1 MPVWLSGEN
10 LFNVKLEILTLL
22 SCYRT
27 FTSRLVMIILAVRT
41 LLMKNPWE
49 GNEYS
54 LAQPPYNSN
63 VMFTFRIYQSVL
75 FYLRERQNILSL
87 NFANIEHFRHTC
99 LVFIAETS
107 LISLDKSTMTFLEF
121 ALFRWREFRHVSNT
135 DNWVFKQWW
144 CLYSSF
150 WEPQTETV
158 RLLQKAS
165 KCFFSL
171 F

>member
-1 MPVWLSGEN
+1 
-10 LFNVKLEILTLL
+10 
-22 SCYRT
+22 
-27 FTSRLVMIILAVRT
+27 MIILAVRT

-75 FYLRERQNILSL
+75 FYLRERPHILSL

-135 DNWVFKQWW
+135 DNSDDACIPVFESLKRRQFV
-144 CLYSSF
+144 CYKRQANVSFLYFS
-150 WEPQTETV
+150 Q
-158 RLLQKAS
+158 RLD
-165 KCFFSL
+165 FPT
-171 F
+171 